1 MKKYYFVL
9 THNPTNA
16 ELKYVLT
23 WYKDDTKNKHKGTL
37 NISPRMQIVTG
48 EHKQLF
54 LGYYFQLRGPE
65 DNELYHFSLDTK
77 ELLEKW
83 IAKFREATLIG
94 LLTSQIIQHLLLFVF
109 IIIVYI

>member
-23 WYKDDTKNKHKGTL
+23 WYKDETKSKLKGTV
-37 NISPRMQIVTG
+37 NIPASMQISSG

-54 LGYYFQLRGPE
+54 LGYYFQIKSE
-65 DNELYHFSLDTK
+65 DNELYHFSADVR
-77 ELLEKW
+77 EYSERW
-83 IAKFREATLIG
+83 ISVFREAIFEG
-94 LLTSQIIQHLLLFVF
+94 
-109 IIIVYI
+109 